1 MKKKYSYKAG
11 RQLGKTSAQVVG
23 EELTRISKESDG
35 LVPSVVVEESRP
47 KAAVLHGHFEWHNGT
62 AADAYRVHQAR
73 QIINCVYVTHELSP
87 ILQTQTQA
95 FVNVRV
101 HEDSGDD
108 PFGNRG
114 RAYLPAE
121 EVATDPDL
129 RKKHLQMLQMRLK
142 NLRREHANFAE
153 LGRVW
158 AAVDECCD

>member
-1 MKKKYSYKAG
+1 MMRKKYSYKAG
-11 RQLGKTSAQVVG
+11 RQLGKTPAQVVG
-23 EELTRISKESDG
+23 EELTRISTANEG

-73 QIINCVYVTHELSP
+73 QIINCVYVTPEKTS
-87 ILQTQTQA
+87 TQTQA

-101 HEDSGDD
+101 HDDSGDD

-121 EVATDPDL
+121 EVAADPEL
-129 RKKHLQMLQMRLK
+129 RQKHLQMLQARLK